1 MGGEGGDGAG
11 GEEGVEGV
19 GVVVAVAEDI
29 ILMIEGRDIL
39 SVVVATAVVAGTRE
53 EMDRHHDKTIVG
65 KNPVINEM

>member
-1 MGGEGGDGAG
+1 
-11 GEEGVEGV
+11 
-19 GVVVAVAEDI
+19 VAEDI